1 MKNSL
6 KKIVLSTLLL
16 LLPLT
21 GCSTTEETNKS
32 NANDSTELI
41 VATFNIDNKTP
52 EISVESQ
59 RELLSEAGV
68 EVYGIQEVFQNTK
81 RYEIRDNYDPLVDFQ
96 KDPYK
101 SSYFG
106 ESVPFGGG
114 GYGNAIISKYNLS
127 QTSVTQLYGTETAPA
142 DLQKQ
147 FLEIYNNVDYKDED
161 SIQEFKSVWRDGGLV
176 AQGAIEP
183 RSYSRA
189 VFEKDGKEIAFYVT
203 HLSVESFDVRT
214 KQLDELKTALDNDTV
229 EYKIIVGDFNTDYG
243 INEYNIFK
251 DSYKLAN
258 GNNGVWYETMAEE
271 DEARNS
277 LDTSLRVK
285 FLDNVIVSNNM
296 DIKDVKVIET
306 DLSDHYPLVVR
317 LILK

>member
-6 KKIVLSTLLL
+6 KKIVLRTLLL
-16 LLPLT
+16 LLPLS
-21 GCSTTEETNKS
+21 GCSTIEETNKT
-32 NANDSTELI
+32 NTNDFTELI
-41 VATFNIDNKTP
+41 VATFNVDNKTP

-81 RYEIRDNYDPLVDFQ
+81 RYEYDPLVDFQ
-96 KDPYK
+96 KDPYI

-161 SIQEFKSVWRDGGLV
+161 SIQVFKSVWRDGGLV
-176 AQGAIEP
+176 VQGAIEP

-214 KQLDELKTALDNDTV
+214 KQLEELKTVLDNETV
-229 EYKIIVGDFNTDYG
+229 DYKIIVGDFNTDYG
-243 INEYNIFK
+243 INEYNIFI

-277 LDTSLRVK
+277 LDTSLKVK

-296 DIKDVKVIET
+296 DIKEVKVIET
-306 DLSDHYPLVVR
+306 DLSDHYPLVVK